1 MKLNE
6 ILCTNYAA
14 GERFHAVL
22 HNTTVDEIKK
32 IDAENLVVQTDTG
45 DVVENYTLYGRLF
58 SYRIFPE
65 NDVFEVEFTQV
76 PQAELSAGR
85 LILFMEG
92 LLEGFENE

>member
-1 MKLNE
+1 MKLNG

-14 GERFHAVL
+14 GEKFHAVL
-22 HNTTVDEIKK
+22 HNVTVDEIKK

-45 DVVENYTLYGRLF
+45 DIVETYTLYGKLF
-58 SYRIFPE
+58 SYRSFPE
-65 NDVFEVEFTQV
+65 SDVFEVEFIQV
-76 PQAELSAGR
+76 PQAEKSAER